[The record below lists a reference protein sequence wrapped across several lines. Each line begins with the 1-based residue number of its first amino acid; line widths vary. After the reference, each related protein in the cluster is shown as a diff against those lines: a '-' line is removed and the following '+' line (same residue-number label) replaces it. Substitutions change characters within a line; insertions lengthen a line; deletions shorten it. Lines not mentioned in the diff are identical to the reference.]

1 MYFKYNDV
9 YVIIMK
15 TAISLMVD
23 QLDITIHKLE
33 KMIANN
39 TDYHNRIN
47 LINLLDGKKKVRS
60 IILKEI
66 YPE

>member
-23 QLDITIHKLE
+23 QLDITIHRLE

-39 TDYHNRIN
+39 TDYQDKNN
-47 LINLLDGKKKVRS
+47 LIKLLDGKKKVRR